1 MAHEQPVQNS
11 LKPGRWV
18 NSSCKMCLHSC
29 NTRVH
34 ITEDGIVNKIEG
46 NPTSPSNNGR
56 LCPKGN
62 AAIMRHYD
70 PTRFRT
76 PLRRTNPDKGPGVDP
91 RWEPIS
97 WNEAFDIV
105 ARELGRI
112 RKEDPRRL
120 LTSISN
126 FQKGFLM
133 AWPAAFGTANY
144 FSSVGNFCG
153 GGYHPMNGFIHS
165 AFAAANDVNY
175 CDYWINN
182 GGGDGFSSHL
192 HTAAQANHVANARVE
207 RNMRVVVVEPR
218 LSIGAAKANE
228 WVPIRPATDRQ
239 FALGLCHVLVYEK
252 LYDAK
257 FLKKDT
263 NASYLVGP
271 DGYFVRNAE
280 GKIHVWDARDNR
292 ARLWDDPDLKEL
304 ALEGTYRVDGIEC
317 RPAFQRFKDI
327 LADCTPQQTERV
339 TTVPA
344 ATVQRIAREF
354 AKAARIGSFIEI
366 EGCLLPLRPAA
377 YNYYRGAQGHKFS
390 AMANHSFKLVNFL
403 VGAIDAPGGHVG
415 VTLDDWKEDIRGGT
429 GEIRPGENGMMQAA
443 PHQLHPE
450 VPFSYPP
457 NETHLAGY
465 FPLGVDPGH
474 LSQYTLARPEAFG
487 LDYRPEALLMCH
499 ANPLWNL
506 PGSRQRLYDI
516 MRSLR
521 FVVAV
526 DILPNES
533 NEWAD
538 IILPCH
544 DLLESWNMIMIEPPH
559 HEGPCLRQPAT
570 PPLYDTRSEEEIFYE
585 ISERLGILEAWN
597 GILNG
602 WNGFHLE
609 PELML
614 EPGRRYTDRE
624 IAERKGL
631 LWNGKDLEWYIEHGH
646 AVTPRRPEKWY
657 RPWEGMRLHF
667 YLEDIVRVRDELMR
681 NMEAADVAIR
691 HEWEW
696 YDYQPLP
703 TPALD
708 PVHEEPPEFDLYAVT
723 FKDIQINFG
732 ETLSNPWIDDIV
744 FKDPVHTAV
753 LLNSATGRGKG
764 LADGDVIRIE
774 SPYGSVVGR
783 VALSQGVHPEAVCIS
798 NALTRIATQHTGMRH
813 GGGSFNDLLPANL
826 RHTDACSG
834 QPETVAKVRLTKLAS
849 LPAEVVAGN
858 SAYRPR
864 RVH

>member
-1 MAHEQPVQNS
+1 
-11 LKPGRWV
+11 
-18 NSSCKMCLHSC
+18 
-29 NTRVH
+29 
-34 ITEDGIVNKIEG
+34 
-46 NPTSPSNNGR
+46 
-56 LCPKGN
+56 
-62 AAIMRHYD
+62 
-70 PTRFRT
+70 
-76 PLRRTNPDKGPGVDP
+76 
-91 RWEPIS
+91 
-97 WNEAFDIV
+97 
-105 ARELGRI
+105 
-112 RKEDPRRL
+112 
-120 LTSISN
+120 
-126 FQKGFLM
+126 
-133 AWPAAFGTANY
+133 
-144 FSSVGNFCG
+144 
-153 GGYHPMNGFIHS
+153 
-165 AFAAANDVNY
+165 
-175 CDYWINN
+175 
-182 GGGDGFSSHL
+182 
-192 HTAAQANHVANARVE
+192 
-207 RNMRVVVVEPR
+207 
-218 LSIGAAKANE
+218 
-228 WVPIRPATDRQ
+228 
-239 FALGLCHVLVYEK
+239 
-252 LYDAK
+252 
-257 FLKKDT
+257 
-263 NASYLVGP
+263 
-271 DGYFVRNAE
+271 
-280 GKIHVWDARDNR
+280 
-292 ARLWDDPDLKEL
+292 
-304 ALEGTYRVDGIEC
+304 
-317 RPAFQRFKDI
+317 
-327 LADCTPQQTERV
+327 
-339 TTVPA
+339 
-344 ATVQRIAREF
+344 
-354 AKAARIGSFIEI
+354 
-366 EGCLLPLRPAA
+366 
-377 YNYYRGAQGHKFS
+377 
-390 AMANHSFKLVNFL
+390 
-403 VGAIDAPGGHVG
+403 
-415 VTLDDWKEDIRGGT
+415 
-429 GEIRPGENGMMQAA
+429 
-443 PHQLHPE
+443 
-450 VPFSYPP
+450 
-457 NETHLAGY
+457 
-465 FPLGVDPGH
+465 
-474 LSQYTLARPEAFG
+474 
-487 LDYRPEALLMCH
+487 
-499 ANPLWNL
+499 
-506 PGSRQRLYDI
+506 
-516 MRSLR
+516 
-521 FVVAV
+521 
-526 DILPNES
+526 
-533 NEWAD
+533 
-538 IILPCH
+538 
-544 DLLESWNMIMIEPPH
+544 MIMIEPPH